1 MTITEPITPIDIQYL
16 LKKKGITQKGLAKKY
31 GKSEMAISDVINFRL
46 VSKPLMRA
54 ISKEINLPPE
64 TVFAWYFKGKHQR
77 PRLYEPSSCAA

>member
-16 LKKKGITQKGLAKKY
+16 LKKKGITQKELAEKY
-31 GKSEMAISDVINFRL
+31 GKSQMAISDVINFRL

-64 TVFAWYFKGKHQR
+64 KVFAWYFKGKRRR